1 MGRLTE
7 AGFLM
12 KFYEKWKNKQLSK
25 MGKELLKKNPQLEKD
40 LKDLDAIGKR
50 IADKVKK
57 NKRFY

>member
-40 LKDLDAIGKR
+40 LKDLDNIGKR

>member
-25 MGKELLKKNPQLEKD
+25 TAKELLKDNPQLEKD
-40 LKDLDAIGKR
+40 LKKVDDISKR
-50 IADKVKK
+50 MVDKFRKG
-57 NKRFY
+57 KRFY

>member
-40 LKDLDAIGKR
+40 LKKIDVIGKDM
-50 IADKVKK
+50 ADLVKK
-57 NKRFY
+57 GQRII

>member
-25 MGKELLKKNPQLEKD
+25 TDKELLKDNPQLEKD
-40 LKDLDAIGKR
+40 LKKVDDISKR
-50 IADKVKK
+50 MVDKFRKG
-57 NKRFY
+57 KRFY

>member
-25 MGKELLKKNPQLEKD
+25 TAKELLKDNPQLEKD
-40 LKDLDAIGKR
+40 LKKIDAIGKDIVDLYR
-50 IADKVKK
+50 KG
-57 NKRFY
+57 KRFY